1 VAISGDER
9 VKGAGSI
16 LRMPETSFNTT
27 QAFNETFAICHVSC
41 KSQHTC
47 QLANI
52 ACEKRYLFIAGG
64 KGELRQM
71 AENRTVLFLHF
82 YFLNIT
88 KAISLN
94 CF

>member
-27 QAFNETFAICHVSC
+27 QAFNETFEICHVAC

-52 ACEKRYLFIAGG
+52 ACEKRCAKFPQIIWRLM
-64 KGELRQM
+64 KDGEQ
-71 AENRTVLFLHF
+71 T
-82 YFLNIT
+82 
-88 KAISLN
+88 
-94 CF
+94 